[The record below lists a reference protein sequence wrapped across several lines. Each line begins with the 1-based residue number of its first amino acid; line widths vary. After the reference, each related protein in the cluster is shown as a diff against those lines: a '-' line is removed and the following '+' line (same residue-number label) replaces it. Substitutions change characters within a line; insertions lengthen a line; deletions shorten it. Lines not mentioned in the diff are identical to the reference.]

1 MVTIISKPSQRSITV
16 LDEKDLLVDH
26 VIMNTNMANA
36 RNGENF
42 TLAGVVKNRLRDVF
56 PDYKRVEYVHCVL
69 LRHFA

>member
-16 LDEKDLLVDH
+16 LDEKELLIDH

-42 TLAGVVKNRLRDVF
+42 TLADVVKNRLRDVF